1 MTHDPITKGQ
11 DPKPLNGN
19 CIPLCRAPYAPD
31 NYSTQHTR
39 IPLLFIMITD
49 ASPSPPAHH
58 PANRRLVDALYA
70 RGIIDRDG
78 RNLALEMISP
88 ADQWGIW
95 ASRLLLA
102 IGTALTLAGVVFFFA
117 FNWAKLSPLSKFATI
132 ETALIVCLIGA
143 CLYSLRRPNGQ
154 ALLLAA
160 SVLVGVFMAVF
171 GQIYQTGADAYQLFV
186 MWATL
191 TLGWTV
197 LSKYAAQW
205 IMWLIIAN
213 LGLVLWWSQAAEPGE
228 DMQFM
233 IFTYMILFNGLA
245 VAAREYCAI
254 IRGIPWVQ
262 ARWVRLVLITP
273 TLIIMLIPIMV
284 AAAAPE
290 RATPAIWISAS
301 LALFGHLAAFYLYRY
316 RDLDRHALAAV
327 LLSLAIGLETVVF
340 RLISETNPESYIVIF
355 FVVGLTTLCLFAGI
369 IGYLKAILRQGDT
382 PHA

>member
-1 MTHDPITKGQ
+1 
-11 DPKPLNGN
+11 
-19 CIPLCRAPYAPD
+19 
-31 NYSTQHTR
+31 
-39 IPLLFIMITD
+39 MITD
-49 ASPSPPAHH
+49 ASSSPPAHH

-78 RNLALEMISP
+78 RNLALEIISP
-88 ADQWGIW
+88 ADRWGVW

-102 IGTALTLAGVVFFFA
+102 IGTALTLAGIVFFFA

-143 CLYSLRRPNGQ
+143 SLYSLRRPNGQ

-186 MWATL
+186 MWAAL

-254 IRGIPWVQ
+254 IRSMPWLQ

-301 LALFGHLAAFYLYRY
+301 FALFGHLAAFYLYRY

-340 RLISETNPESYIVIF
+340 RLISEVDPESYIVIF